1 MSLEQRFEGKLRP
14 GALRGKRMFCQ
25 WGQESASGDSEPEE
39 RGEHEGSAV
48 RGARGLWR
56 PWAVSPVGCGG
67 RGLWRPAAC
76 GGASDPGPWGLIQL
90 PMLCVDVPS
99 GRMP

>member
-48 RGARGLWR
+48 RGARGLW
-56 PWAVSPVGCGG
+56 SPVGCGA
-67 RGLWRPAAC
+67 RGLRRPWVVAA
-76 GGASDPGPWGLIQL
+76 GGVRG
-90 PMLCVDVPS
+90 CV
-99 GRMP
+99 

>member
-48 RGARGLWR
+48 RGTRGLW
-56 PWAVSPVGCGG
+56 SPVGCGA
-67 RGLWRPAAC
+67 RGLCRLWAAAAVGC
-76 GGASDPGPWGLIQL
+76 GGRRRAGVRLTRGPGA
-90 PMLCVDVPS
+90 
-99 GRMP
+99 

>member
-14 GALRGKRMFCQ
+14 GALRGKWMFCQ

-48 RGARGLWR
+48 RGTRGLCR
-56 PWAVSPVGCGG
+56 LWAAAAVGCGG
-67 RGLWRPAAC
+67 RRRAGVRLTRGP
-76 GGASDPGPWGLIQL
+76 GA
-90 PMLCVDVPS
+90 
-99 GRMP
+99 